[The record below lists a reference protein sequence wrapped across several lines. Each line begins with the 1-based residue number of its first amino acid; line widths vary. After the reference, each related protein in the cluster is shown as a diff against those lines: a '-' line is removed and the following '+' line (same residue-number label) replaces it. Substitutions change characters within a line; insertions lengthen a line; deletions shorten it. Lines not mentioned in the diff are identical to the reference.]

1 MTHVRSLSPR
11 GGDLS
16 GGVAV
21 AAQLSV
27 PVDITQGPSLE
38 AARSACLS
46 AATIWVATRKATDAL
61 ASKCCPC
68 ENWAFLLKVQI
79 RQETHTKL
87 YITRIV
93 QCAEQTSSLNTP
105 RPRPRSS
112 LLPAPAIAA
121 IPAGR
126 TAAPPIAL
134 PRLPVLPLLRAA
146 RRPLRRS
153 LARVVLRVAR
163 RSRPA

>member
-16 GGVAV
+16 GGVTV

-27 PVDITQGPSLE
+27 PVDITQGPSLC
-38 AARSACLS
+38 RFG
-46 AATIWVATRKATDAL
+46 AL
-61 ASKCCPC
+61 PAVSKCCPC

-134 PRLPVLPLLRAA
+134 PWLPVLPLLRAA

-163 RSRPA
+163 RSRPAQMDSV